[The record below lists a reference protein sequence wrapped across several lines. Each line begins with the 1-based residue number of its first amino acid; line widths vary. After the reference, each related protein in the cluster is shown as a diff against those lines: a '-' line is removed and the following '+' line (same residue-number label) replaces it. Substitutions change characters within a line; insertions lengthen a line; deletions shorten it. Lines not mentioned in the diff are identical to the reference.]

1 MRRDPLS
8 GPEILEFYE
17 RGYLLP
23 GPVFGPDEVAEMREL
38 IDAVTAREQ
47 PEGRLYDLL
56 DPTLWPDEP
65 DGTDPDS
72 VHLDESVP
80 SAGSAGSNAGPGP
93 RRHVEFLFNLWRVE
107 PRIREFVF
115 DSRLARWAAQLIGTP
130 AVRILED
137 NALWK
142 EPRSGGELKW
152 HQDWPYWPLAQPNA
166 VTAWIALDDTDAANG
181 AMSVAVGSH
190 LTGER
195 LPVAF
200 GTGTP
205 YHRDRRPATVGLIE
219 DPVELGLETAV
230 IKLKAGEASF
240 HSSLV
245 WHGSGPNTSDRPR
258 RAVVIRYVGD
268 GTIWLGAQRY
278 EYNYTDSEV
287 GLKMGDPIGGEYFPL
302 VPAEPAAA

>member
-23 GPVFGPDEVAEMREL
+23 GPVFDPDEVAELREL
-38 IDAVTAREQ
+38 VDGVTAREQ

-56 DPTLWPDEP
+56 DPALWPDEP
-65 DGTDPDS
+65 EPGPAGADGDGT
-72 VHLDESVP
+72 
-80 SAGSAGSNAGPGP
+80 GP

-115 DSRLARWAAQLIGTP
+115 DSRLARWAAQLIGAG

-142 EPRSGGELKW
+142 APRSGGELKW

-219 DPVELGLETAV
+219 DPAELGLEIAV
-230 IKLKAGEASF
+230 LALRAGEVSF

-245 WHGSGPNTSDRPR
+245 WHGSGPNDSDRPR

>member
-23 GPVFGPDEVAEMREL
+23 GPVFGPDEVAELREL
-38 IDAVTAREQ
+38 VDAVTAREQ

-56 DPTLWPDEP
+56 DPDLWPDEP
-65 DGTDPDS
+65 ESAPAGTGADGDGT
-72 VHLDESVP
+72 
-80 SAGSAGSNAGPGP
+80 GP

-115 DSRLARWAAQLIGTP
+115 DSRLARWAAQLIGAP

-142 EPRSGGELKW
+142 APRSGGELKW

-219 DPVELGLETAV
+219 DPAELGLEIAV
-230 IKLKAGEASF
+230 LALRAGEASF

-245 WHGSGPNTSDRPR
+245 WHGSGPNVSDRPR

-302 VPAEPAAA
+302 VPSEPVAA

>member
-23 GPVFGPDEVAEMREL
+23 GPVFGPDEVAELREL
-38 IDAVTAREQ
+38 VDAVTAREQ

-56 DPTLWPDEP
+56 DPDLWPDEP
-65 DGTDPDS
+65 ESAPAGTGPDGDGAS
-72 VHLDESVP
+72 
-80 SAGSAGSNAGPGP
+80 P

-115 DSRLARWAAQLIGTP
+115 DSRLARWAAQLIGAP

-142 EPRSGGELKW
+142 APRSGGELKW

-219 DPVELGLETAV
+219 DPAELGLEIAV
-230 IKLKAGEASF
+230 LALRAGEASF

-245 WHGSGPNTSDRPR
+245 WHGSGPNISDRPR

-268 GTIWLGAQRY
+268 GTIWLGARRY

-302 VPAEPAAA
+302 VPSEPVAA

>member
-23 GPVFGPDEVAEMREL
+23 GPVFGPDEVAELRAL
-38 IDAVTAREQ
+38 VDAVTAREQ

-56 DPTLWPDEP
+56 DPDLWPDEP
-65 DGTDPDS
+65 ESAPAGTGADGDG
-72 VHLDESVP
+72 
-80 SAGSAGSNAGPGP
+80 AGP

-115 DSRLARWAAQLIGTP
+115 DSRLARWAAQLIGAP

-142 EPRSGGELKW
+142 APRSGGELKW

-219 DPVELGLETAV
+219 DPAELGLEIAV
-230 IKLKAGEASF
+230 LALRAGEASF

-245 WHGSGPNTSDRPR
+245 WHGSGPNVSDRPR

-268 GTIWLGAQRY
+268 GTIWLGARRY

-302 VPAEPAAA
+302 VPSEPAAA

>member
-23 GPVFGPDEVAEMREL
+23 GPVFDPDEVAELREL
-38 IDAVTAREQ
+38 VDGVTAREQ

-56 DPTLWPDEP
+56 DPALWPDEP
-65 DGTDPDS
+65 EPGPANADGDGDGT
-72 VHLDESVP
+72 
-80 SAGSAGSNAGPGP
+80 GP

-115 DSRLARWAAQLIGTP
+115 DSRLARWAAQLIGAG

-142 EPRSGGELKW
+142 APRSGGELKW

-219 DPVELGLETAV
+219 DPAELGLEIAV
-230 IKLKAGEASF
+230 LALRAGEVSF

-245 WHGSGPNTSDRPR
+245 WHGSGPNDSDRPR

>member
-23 GPVFGPDEVAEMREL
+23 GPVFGPDEVAELREL
-38 IDAVTAREQ
+38 VDAVTAREQ

-56 DPTLWPDEP
+56 DPDLWPDEP
-65 DGTDPDS
+65 DPGLAGTGPDS
-72 VHLDESVP
+72 N
-80 SAGSAGSNAGPGP
+80 GKGP

-115 DSRLARWAAQLIGTP
+115 DSRLARWAAQLIGAP

-142 EPRSGGELKW
+142 APRSGGELKW

-219 DPVELGLETAV
+219 DPAELGLEIAV
-230 IKLKAGEASF
+230 LALRAGEASF

-245 WHGSGPNTSDRPR
+245 WHGSGPNVSDRPR

-268 GTIWLGAQRY
+268 GTIWLGARRY

-302 VPAEPAAA
+302 VPSEPVAA